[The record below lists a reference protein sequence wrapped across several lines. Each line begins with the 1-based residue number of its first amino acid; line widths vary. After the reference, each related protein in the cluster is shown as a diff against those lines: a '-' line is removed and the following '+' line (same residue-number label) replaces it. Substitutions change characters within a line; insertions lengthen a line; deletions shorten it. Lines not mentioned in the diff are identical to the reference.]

1 MKQAPWAK
9 AVQAIMKKK
18 GIKQRDLMEVFD
30 VRSQGAVSHYFSG
43 RNNLSNEQIAKLTEF
58 LGVDES
64 IFHEGEVE
72 DDFAAKLDI
81 AALTE
86 SFQTIARIDNLSDT
100 EIINFF
106 DVYEK
111 MNPERVA
118 EVYEVLQK
126 INKAKKDEL
135 NSTLLALKK
144 AP

>member
-43 RNNLSNEQIAKLTEF
+43 RNNLSGEQIKRLTSF

-64 IFHEGEVE
+64 VFHESEFE
-72 DDFAAKLDI
+72 EDFATRLDVD
-81 AALTE
+81 ALTE

-100 EIINFF
+100 EIVNFF

-111 MNPERVA
+111 MNPNRVA

-126 INKAKKDEL
+126 INQTKKDEL
-135 NSTLLALKK
+135 STALMSLKK